1 MADLPHTGKMG
12 QRGEKPGT
20 GSALKSIGGW
30 LRALIPGR
38 NGEGS
43 VRDVIEELI
52 EEVDDDAMEIGADQG
67 ALIVNILKLH
77 ELTAEDVMVPRADI
91 VAADIDSSLD
101 EIVDIMAQ
109 DAHSRLPVYSK
120 QLDNVVGFV
129 HIKDVLV
136 AVRRTSR
143 VAVKDI
149 VRDILFAAPSIHVLD
164 LLLEMRAR
172 RTHIAIVVDEFGGVD
187 GLVTIE
193 DLVEEIVGEI
203 EEEHE
208 AATAPRMEE
217 CPDGTIVVDARLPIE
232 ELEEIF
238 GPLLAGTEEEGDVD
252 TLGGFVSVL
261 AGRVPVRGELIVHKE
276 SRLEFEIIDAD
287 PRRVK
292 RLRVRNMPAHPD
304 AHDD

>member
-1 MADLPHTGKMG
+1 MVDPPHTGKIG
-12 QRGEKPGT
+12 ERSEKPSDSST
-20 GSALKSIGGW
+20 LKSMGGW
-30 LRALIPGR
+30 LRALISGR

-43 VRDVIEELI
+43 MREVIEELI

-91 VAADIDSSLD
+91 VAADIGSDLD
-101 EIVDIMAQ
+101 ELVDVMAR
-109 DAHSRLPVYSK
+109 DAHSRLPVYRK

-136 AVRRTSR
+136 AVRCTPR
-143 VAVKDI
+143 VAVENI
-149 VRDILFAAPSIHVLD
+149 VRAILFAAPSIHVLD

-172 RTHIAIVVDEFGGVD
+172 RTHMAIVVDEFGGVD

-203 EEEHE
+203 EDEHDTE
-208 AATAPRMEE
+208 GPSIIRR
-217 CPDGTIVVDARLPIE
+217 PDGSVLADARIEIE
-232 ELEEIF
+232 ELEKLIGEF
-238 GPLLAGTEEEGDVD
+238 ATEEEREEVD
-252 TLGGFVSVL
+252 TLGGVVFNIID
-261 AGRVPVRGELIVHKE
+261 RVPRRHEVIAHPSG
-276 SRLEFEIIDAD
+276 LEFEIVDAD

-292 RLRVRNMPAHPD
+292 RLCVRDPRSI
-304 AHDD
+304 DDE

>member
-12 QRGEKPGT
+12 GRSDKRGG
-20 GSALKSIGGW
+20 GSALKSLGGW
-30 LRALIPGR
+30 LRSLISGR

-43 VRDVIEELI
+43 VLEVIEELI

-91 VAADIDSSLD
+91 VAADIDSDID
-101 EIVDIMAQ
+101 ELVDIMAR

-136 AVRRTSR
+136 AVRGTSPI
-143 VAVKDI
+143 AVKDI

-172 RTHIAIVVDEFGGVD
+172 RTHMSIVVDEFGGVD

-203 EEEHE
+203 EDEHDTE
-208 AATAPRMEE
+208 GPSIVRR
-217 CPDGTIVVDARLPIE
+217 PDGSILADARTEIE
-232 ELEEIF
+232 ELEKMVGKFATDEEREEI
-238 GPLLAGTEEEGDVD
+238 D
-252 TLGGFVSVL
+252 TLGGIIFNL
-261 AGRVPVRGELIVHKE
+261 IDRVPRRHEVIAHPSG
-276 SRLEFEIIDAD
+276 LEFEIVDAD

-292 RLRVRNMPAHPD
+292 RVCVRDTRPV
-304 AHDD
+304 DDD

>member
-12 QRGEKPGT
+12 GRSDKRGD
-20 GSALKSIGGW
+20 GSALKSLGGW
-30 LRALIPGR
+30 LRSLISGR

-43 VRDVIEELI
+43 VLEVIEELI

-91 VAADIDSSLD
+91 VAADIDSDID
-101 EIVDIMAQ
+101 ELVDIMAR

-136 AVRRTSR
+136 AVRGTSPI
-143 VAVKDI
+143 AVKDI

-172 RTHIAIVVDEFGGVD
+172 RTHMSIVVDEFGGVD

-203 EEEHE
+203 EDEHDTE
-208 AATAPRMEE
+208 GPSIVRR
-217 CPDGTIVVDARLPIE
+217 PDGSILADARTEIE
-232 ELEEIF
+232 ELEKMVGKFATDEEREEI
-238 GPLLAGTEEEGDVD
+238 D
-252 TLGGFVSVL
+252 TLGGIIFHL
-261 AGRVPVRGELIVHKE
+261 IDRVPRRHEVIAHPSG
-276 SRLEFEIIDAD
+276 LEFEIVDAD

-292 RLRVRNMPAHPD
+292 RVCVRDTRPV
-304 AHDD
+304 DDD

>member
-1 MADLPHTGKMG
+1 MG
-12 QRGEKPGT
+12 GRSDKRGD
-20 GSALKSIGGW
+20 GSALKSLGGW
-30 LRALIPGR
+30 LRSLISGR

-43 VRDVIEELI
+43 VLEVIEELI

-91 VAADIDSSLD
+91 VAADIDSDID
-101 EIVDIMAQ
+101 ELVDIMAR

-136 AVRRTSR
+136 AVRGTSPI
-143 VAVKDI
+143 AVKDI

-172 RTHIAIVVDEFGGVD
+172 RTHMSIVVDEFGGVD

-203 EEEHE
+203 EDEHDTE
-208 AATAPRMEE
+208 GPSIVRR
-217 CPDGTIVVDARLPIE
+217 PDGSILADARTEIE
-232 ELEEIF
+232 ELEKMVGKFATDEEREEI
-238 GPLLAGTEEEGDVD
+238 D
-252 TLGGFVSVL
+252 TLGGIIFNL
-261 AGRVPVRGELIVHKE
+261 IDRVPRRHEVIAHPSG
-276 SRLEFEIIDAD
+276 LEFEIVDAD

-292 RLRVRNMPAHPD
+292 RVCVRDTRPV
-304 AHDD
+304 DDD

>member
-1 MADLPHTGKMG
+1 MG
-12 QRGEKPGT
+12 ERGEKPGD
-20 GSALKSIGGW
+20 GSAIKSFGGW
-30 LRALIPGR
+30 LRALVSGR

-43 VRDVIEELI
+43 VREVIEELI
-52 EEVDDDAMEIGADQG
+52 EEIDDDETQIGADQS

-77 ELTAEDVMVPRADI
+77 ELTAEDVMVPRAAI
-91 VAADIDSSLD
+91 VAADIDSDLD
-101 EIVDIMAQ
+101 ELVDIMAQ

-136 AVRRTSR
+136 AVRRTTR

-203 EEEHE
+203 EDEHDTE
-208 AATAPRMEE
+208 GPSIIRR
-217 CPDGTIVVDARLPIE
+217 PDGSILADARTEIE
-232 ELEEIF
+232 ELEKLIGAF
-238 GPLLAGTEEEGDVD
+238 ATDEEREEVD
-252 TLGGFVSVL
+252 TLGGVVFNL
-261 AGRVPVRGELIVHKE
+261 IDRVPRRHEVIAHPSG
-276 SRLEFEIIDAD
+276 LEFEIVDAD

-292 RLRVRNMPAHPD
+292 RLCVRDLRPVD
-304 AHDD
+304 EE

>member
-1 MADLPHTGKMG
+1 MG
-12 QRGEKPGT
+12 GRSDKRGD
-20 GSALKSIGGW
+20 GSALKSLGGW
-30 LRALIPGR
+30 LRSLISGR

-43 VRDVIEELI
+43 VLEVIEELI

-91 VAADIDSSLD
+91 VAADIDSDID
-101 EIVDIMAQ
+101 ELVDIMAR

-136 AVRRTSR
+136 AVRGTSP

-172 RTHIAIVVDEFGGVD
+172 RTHMSIVVDEFGGVD

-203 EEEHE
+203 EDEHDTE
-208 AATAPRMEE
+208 GPSIVRR
-217 CPDGTIVVDARLPIE
+217 PDGSILADARTEIE
-232 ELEEIF
+232 ELEKMVGKFATDEEREEI
-238 GPLLAGTEEEGDVD
+238 D
-252 TLGGFVSVL
+252 TLGGIIFNL
-261 AGRVPVRGELIVHKE
+261 IDRVPRRHEVIAHPSG
-276 SRLEFEIIDAD
+276 LEFEIVDAD

-292 RLRVRNMPAHPD
+292 RVCVRDTRPV
-304 AHDD
+304 DDD

>member
-1 MADLPHTGKMG
+1 MG
-12 QRGEKPGT
+12 GRSDKRGD
-20 GSALKSIGGW
+20 GSALKSLGGW
-30 LRALIPGR
+30 LRSLISGR

-43 VRDVIEELI
+43 VLEVIEELI

-91 VAADIDSSLD
+91 VAADIDSDID
-101 EIVDIMAQ
+101 ELVDIMAR

-136 AVRRTSR
+136 AVRGTSPI
-143 VAVKDI
+143 AVKDI

-172 RTHIAIVVDEFGGVD
+172 RTHMSIVVDEFGGVD

-203 EEEHE
+203 EDEHDTE
-208 AATAPRMEE
+208 GPSIVRR
-217 CPDGTIVVDARLPIE
+217 PDGSILADARTEIE
-232 ELEEIF
+232 ELEKMVGKFATDEEREEI
-238 GPLLAGTEEEGDVD
+238 D
-252 TLGGFVSVL
+252 TLGGIIFHL
-261 AGRVPVRGELIVHKE
+261 IDRVPRRHEVIAHPSG
-276 SRLEFEIIDAD
+276 LEFEIVDAD

-292 RLRVRNMPAHPD
+292 RVCVRDTRPV
-304 AHDD
+304 DDD

>member
-1 MADLPHTGKMG
+1 MG
-12 QRGEKPGT
+12 GRSRKSGS

-43 VRDVIEELI
+43 VREVIEELI
-52 EEVDDDAMEIGADQG
+52 EEVDDDATQIGADQG

-77 ELTAEDVMVPRADI
+77 ELTAEDVMIPRADI
-91 VAADIDSSLD
+91 VAADIDSGLD
-101 EIVDIMAQ
+101 ELVDIMAR
-109 DAHSRLPVYSK
+109 DAHSRLPVFSK
-120 QLDNVVGFV
+120 RLDNVVGFV

-136 AVRRTSR
+136 AVRRTPR
-143 VAVKDI
+143 VAVKEI

-172 RTHIAIVVDEFGGVD
+172 RTHMAIVVDEFGGVD

-203 EEEHE
+203 EDEHDTE
-208 AATAPRMEE
+208 GPSIVRR
-217 CPDGTIVVDARLPIE
+217 PDGSVLADARTEIE
-232 ELEEIF
+232 ELEKLIGEFATDEEREEI
-238 GPLLAGTEEEGDVD
+238 D
-252 TLGGFVSVL
+252 TLGGIIFHL
-261 AGRVPVRGELIVHKE
+261 IDRVPRRHEVIAHPSG
-276 SRLEFEIIDAD
+276 LEFEIVDAD

-292 RLRVRNMPAHPD
+292 RVCVRDLRPVD
-304 AHDD
+304 GE

>member
-1 MADLPHTGKMG
+1 
-12 QRGEKPGT
+12 
-20 GSALKSIGGW
+20 LKSLGGW
-30 LRALIPGR
+30 LRSLISGR

-43 VRDVIEELI
+43 VLEVIEELI

-91 VAADIDSSLD
+91 VAADIDSDID
-101 EIVDIMAQ
+101 ELVDIMAR

-136 AVRRTSR
+136 AVRGTSPI
-143 VAVKDI
+143 AVKDI

-172 RTHIAIVVDEFGGVD
+172 RTHMSIVVDEFGGVD

-203 EEEHE
+203 EDEHDTE
-208 AATAPRMEE
+208 GPSIVRR
-217 CPDGTIVVDARLPIE
+217 PDGSILADARTEIE
-232 ELEEIF
+232 ELEKMVGKFATDEEREEI
-238 GPLLAGTEEEGDVD
+238 D
-252 TLGGFVSVL
+252 TLGGIIFHL
-261 AGRVPVRGELIVHKE
+261 IDRVPRRHEVIAHPSG
-276 SRLEFEIIDAD
+276 LEFEIVDAD

-292 RLRVRNMPAHPD
+292 RVCVRDTRPV
-304 AHDD
+304 DDD

>member
-1 MADLPHTGKMG
+1 MG
-12 QRGEKPGT
+12 GRSDKRGD
-20 GSALKSIGGW
+20 GSALKSLGGW
-30 LRALIPGR
+30 LRSLISGR

-43 VRDVIEELI
+43 VLEVIEELI

-91 VAADIDSSLD
+91 VAADIDSDID
-101 EIVDIMAQ
+101 ELVDIMAR

-136 AVRRTSR
+136 AVRGTSPI
-143 VAVKDI
+143 AVKDI

-172 RTHIAIVVDEFGGVD
+172 RTHMSIVVDEFGGVD

-203 EEEHE
+203 EDEHDTE
-208 AATAPRMEE
+208 GPSIVRR
-217 CPDGTIVVDARLPIE
+217 PDGSILADARTEIE
-232 ELEEIF
+232 ELEKMVGKFATDEERGEI
-238 GPLLAGTEEEGDVD
+238 D
-252 TLGGFVSVL
+252 TLGGIIFNL
-261 AGRVPVRGELIVHKE
+261 IDRVPRRHEVIAHPSG
-276 SRLEFEIIDAD
+276 LEFEIVDAD

-292 RLRVRNMPAHPD
+292 RVCVRDTRPV
-304 AHDD
+304 DDD

>member
-1 MADLPHTGKMG
+1 MG
-12 QRGEKPGT
+12 GRSDKRGD
-20 GSALKSIGGW
+20 GSALKSLGGW
-30 LRALIPGR
+30 LRSLISGR

-43 VRDVIEELI
+43 VLEVIEELI

-91 VAADIDSSLD
+91 VAADIDSDID
-101 EIVDIMAQ
+101 ELVDIMAR

-136 AVRRTSR
+136 AVRGTSP

-172 RTHIAIVVDEFGGVD
+172 RTHMSIVVDEFGGVD

-203 EEEHE
+203 EDEHDTE
-208 AATAPRMEE
+208 GPSIVRR
-217 CPDGTIVVDARLPIE
+217 PDGSILADARTEIE
-232 ELEEIF
+232 ELEKMVGKFATDEEREEI
-238 GPLLAGTEEEGDVD
+238 D
-252 TLGGFVSVL
+252 TLGGIIFNL
-261 AGRVPVRGELIVHKE
+261 IDRVPRRHEVIAHPSG
-276 SRLEFEIIDAD
+276 LEFEIVDAD

-292 RLRVRNMPAHPD
+292 RVCVRDTQPV
-304 AHDD
+304 DDD

>member
-1 MADLPHTGKMG
+1 MG
-12 QRGEKPGT
+12 GRSDKRGD
-20 GSALKSIGGW
+20 GSALKSLGGW
-30 LRALIPGR
+30 LRSLISGR

-43 VRDVIEELI
+43 VLEVIEELI

-91 VAADIDSSLD
+91 VAADIDSDID
-101 EIVDIMAQ
+101 ELVDIMAR

-136 AVRRTSR
+136 AVRGTSP

-172 RTHIAIVVDEFGGVD
+172 RTHMSIVVDEFGGVD

-203 EEEHE
+203 EDEHDTE
-208 AATAPRMEE
+208 GPSIVRR
-217 CPDGTIVVDARLPIE
+217 PDGSILADARTDIE
-232 ELEEIF
+232 ELEKMVGKFATDEEREEI
-238 GPLLAGTEEEGDVD
+238 D
-252 TLGGFVSVL
+252 TLGGIIFNL
-261 AGRVPVRGELIVHKE
+261 IDRVPRRHEVIAHPSG
-276 SRLEFEIIDAD
+276 LEFEIVDAD

-292 RLRVRNMPAHPD
+292 RVCVRDTQPV
-304 AHDD
+304 DDD